1 MGIILNH
8 GKLQKFVDT
17 GQRDKSRKK
26 KRLKFIYLLESR
38 SVSLA
43 SCPWP
48 FQNSI
53 SDRIIKNIVSP
64 KFQTRGFRLCQ
75 EFQENF
81 HQNKIVFSRIRI
93 KDCQIIQNKNNQ
105 YHFFHIIWKK
115 PLVFQICFCR
125 TNKFLKTFLN

>member
-1 MGIILNH
+1 MENC
-8 GKLQKFVDT
+8 
-17 GQRDKSRKK
+17 KSLLIQVRETKAAK
-26 KRLKFIYLLESR
+26 SNRLKFIYLLEWR

-93 KDCQIIQNKNNQ
+93 KDCQIIQIKNNQ
-105 YHFFHIIWKK
+105 NHFFHIIWKK

>member
-8 GKLQKFVDT
+8 AKLQKFVDT

-53 SDRIIKNIVSP
+53 SDRIIKNIVSL

-105 YHFFHIIWKK
+105 IPSFISFEKSHWYFKYAFVELISS
-115 PLVFQICFCR
+115 
-125 TNKFLKTFLN
+125 

>member
-1 MGIILNH
+1 MENC
-8 GKLQKFVDT
+8 
-17 GQRDKSRKK
+17 KSLLIQVRETKAAK
-26 KRLKFIYLLESR
+26 SNRLKFIYLLESR

-105 YHFFHIIWKK
+105 ITSFISFEKSHWYFKYAFVELISS
-115 PLVFQICFCR
+115 
-125 TNKFLKTFLN
+125 